1 MNDALLPT
9 LCKMSRRAGPT
20 RAPEAG
26 GSTCPN
32 CQAALQ
38 AAAKYCAECGQSV
51 IDRRAEPASASVPV
65 PQRAERDGEPS
76 RCDDVRKVDVRK
88 TERRQAVDPRRSNV
102 NSKVAEP
109 GSCMCE
115 QVRAPDA
122 TFCRH
127 CGKSISEKSTEYWL
141 HRVGSSTKGQPRTA
155 VGEQLIL
162 GKACE
167 CDLTILEDNFVSR
180 HHARLFRL
188 NGKLLVEDLNSSNG
202 TCLRIRRPI
211 VIEPGD
217 ELIVGKS
224 VFRVEGGLSES
235 AVQEVVQ

>member
-1 MNDALLPT
+1 MNDALLPA

-38 AAAKYCAECGQSV
+38 AAAKYCAECGQAV
-51 IDRRAEPASASVPV
+51 IDRRAEPAPASVHV
-65 PQRAERDGEPS
+65 PQRAERDGELS
-76 RCDDVRKVDVRK
+76 RCDDVTKVDVRK
-88 TERRQAVDPRRSNV
+88 TERRQAVEPRHSDV
-102 NSKVAEP
+102 NSNVAEP
-109 GSCMCE
+109 ASCMCE
-115 QVRAPDA
+115 HVRAPDA
-122 TFCRH
+122 TLCRH
-127 CGKSISEKSTEYWL
+127 CGKSISEKSMQYWL
-141 HRVGSSTKGQPRTA
+141 QRLGPATGGQLRTA
-155 VGEQLIL
+155 VGEQLVI
-162 GKACE
+162 GKAGE

-180 HHARLFRL
+180 HHARLVRS
-188 NGKLLVEDLNSSNG
+188 NGNLLVEDLNSSNG

-211 VIEPGD
+211 VVEPGD

-235 AVQEVVQ
+235 VVQEVVQ